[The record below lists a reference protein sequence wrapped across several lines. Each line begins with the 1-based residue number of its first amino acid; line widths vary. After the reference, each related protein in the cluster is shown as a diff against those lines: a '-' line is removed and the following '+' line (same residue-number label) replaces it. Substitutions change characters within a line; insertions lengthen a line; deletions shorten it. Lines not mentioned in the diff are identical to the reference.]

1 MTITHNRLF
10 AFFGIGSVVL
20 ELGAVGI
27 GAIGG
32 RQFATISSTPAQMQA
47 AVAKHVTTAAWVGAY
62 LELLAFGM
70 FLAFAV
76 WACMRL
82 GGGLLGA
89 VAAAAATGYTTLSI
103 AALGVG
109 DAIAYR
115 SGHPMGIGLVSFMFT
130 LNEALYVCTWFLIA
144 LFLFAAGPL
153 AIAAGRSVIGWSGIA
168 VAGII
173 LVTTAVSL
181 DNLGQLSN
189 MLWLVWIIGTS
200 ISLARERRLE
210 APAPSVAL
218 A

>member
-1 MTITHNRLF
+1 MP
-10 AFFGIGSVVL
+10 
-20 ELGAVGI
+20 
-27 GAIGG
+27 
-32 RQFATISSTPAQMQA
+32 STSPPQ
-47 AVAKHVTTAAWVGAY
+47 HWVGAY

-70 FLAFAV
+70 FLAFAM

-89 VAAAAATGYTTLSI
+89 IAAAAATGYTTLSI

-115 SGHPMGIGLVSFMFT
+115 SGHPMGTGLVSFMFT

-144 LFLFAAGPL
+144 LFLFAAGTL
-153 AIAAGRSVIGWSGIA
+153 AVAAGRTVIGWSGIA
-168 VAGII
+168 VAAII

-200 ISLARERRLE
+200 IALARERRQE